1 MTYFIIIV
9 FFIPIIFMPMQTK
22 FEDVRERFKVLLM
35 QDHNMLLLAAVIG
48 FLAGV
53 ASTLFRRLIEFFGVI
68 FSADSLTVIG
78 ITGSSIPFL
87 LPLMPMIGGIITGVI
102 CHFFPDAVKENGVHR
117 VMHAVAMK
125 AGKIRK
131 RTLLTCSTTSA
142 LTIGSGGSAGREGPT
157 VQIGSAVGSALG
169 NLFHL
174 SHERI
179 QVLVGCGAAAGIAAS
194 FNAPLAGVL
203 FALEIILSNFTIHTF
218 SPIVVASVIGT
229 ATGRA
234 MEGNEITFNVPVHEL
249 VSYSEIIFY
258 LFLGL
263 LCGVVSKF
271 FTYSYFKACD
281 IFDKKVHLPKPLK
294 PALGGLIVGFISISF
309 PAILGNGYDFMEK
322 ALNGELFWGLAFA
335 LIFLKIISTSATLGS
350 GGLGGVFAPSLFIG
364 AMLGSTY
371 GTLVHAINPS
381 FTASPETYALVGMGA
396 VAGAVMQAPLTN
408 ILMLFE
414 LTNDYTIILP
424 IMITCIVSAYTF
436 RAFDKNSIYIQK
448 LLKEG
453 INIKYGREVS
463 ILNSIKVNDVLSKDV
478 TTIPEGMPF
487 RKILETISYSKNF
500 YFPVVDS
507 QGEMSGILSFHMI
520 REMIF
525 EEELGDLIV
534 ANDLKVKSVMT
545 LTPEN
550 NLNQAMEMFAKLDVE
565 QLPVVHR
572 DDLKRV
578 IGMVNRGEVVAA
590 YNREVLVSGF
600 DR

>member
-1 MTYFIIIV
+1 ML
-9 FFIPIIFMPMQTK
+9 
-22 FEDVRERFKVLLM
+22 ENLRERIKNLLT
-35 QDHNMLLLAAVIG
+35 QDHNLLLLAAVIG
-48 FLAGV
+48 FLAGL
-53 ASTLFRRLIEFFGVI
+53 ASTLFRRLIEFFGDI
-68 FSADSLTVIG
+68 FSADGLEVIG
-78 ITGSSIPFL
+78 ITGSVVPLL
-87 LPLMPMIGGIITGVI
+87 LPLMPMIGGIITGII

-174 SHERI
+174 SHERV

-203 FALEIILSNFTIHTF
+203 FALEIILTDFTIHTF

-234 MEGNEITFNVPVHEL
+234 MEGNEITFHVPVHEL
-249 VSYSEIIFY
+249 VSYSEIVFY

-263 LCGVVSKF
+263 LCGVVSRL
-271 FTYSYFKACD
+271 FTFSYFKAFEV
-281 IFDKKVHLPKPLK
+281 FDKKVHLPKPLK
-294 PALGGLIVGFISISF
+294 PALGGLIVGLISIAF
-309 PAILGNGYDFMEK
+309 PAILGNGYEFMEK
-322 ALNGELFWGLAFA
+322 ALNGELFWGLAFG
-335 LIFLKIISTSATLGS
+335 LIFLKIISTATTLGS

-371 GTLVHAINPS
+371 GALVHGINPGL
-381 FTASPETYALVGMGA
+381 TASPETYALVGMGA

-436 RAFDKNSIYIQK
+436 RAFDINSIYIQK

-453 INIKYGREVS
+453 INIKHGREVS
-463 ILNSIKVNDVLSKDV
+463 ILNSIKVNDVLSKDI

-487 RKILETISYSKNF
+487 RKILETVSYSKNF
-500 YFPVVDS
+500 YFPVVNS
-507 QGEMSGILSFHMI
+507 EGEMSGLLSFHMI

-525 EEELGDLIV
+525 EDDLGDLIV
-534 ANDLKVKSVMT
+534 ANDLKVTSVMT
-545 LTPEN
+545 LTPGN

-565 QLPVVHR
+565 QLPVVR
-572 DDLKRV
+572 PDDPKRV

-600 DR
+600 DK

>member
-1 MTYFIIIV
+1 
-9 FFIPIIFMPMQTK
+9 MQTI
-22 FEDVRERFKVLLM
+22 FENLREKIKVLLM

-48 FLAGV
+48 FLAGL
-53 ASTLFRRLIEFFGVI
+53 ASTLFRRLIEFFGDV
-68 FSADSLTVIG
+68 FSTDGLNAIG

-87 LPLMPMIGGIITGVI
+87 LPLMPMIGGIITGII

-203 FALEIILSNFTIHTF
+203 FALEIILTNFTIHTF

-263 LCGVVSKF
+263 LCGLISKI
-271 FTYSYFKACD
+271 FTFSYFKAID
-281 IFDKKVHLPKPLK
+281 IFEKKVLLPKPLK

-309 PAILGNGYDFMEK
+309 PAVLGNGYDFMEK
-322 ALNGELFWGLAFA
+322 ALNGELFWGLA
-335 LIFLKIISTSATLGS
+335 LTLVFLKIISTSATLGS

-371 GTLVHAINPS
+371 GALVHAINPS

-463 ILNSIKVNDVLSKDV
+463 VLNSIKVNDVLSKDV

-500 YFPVVDS
+500 YFPVVDG

-525 EEELGDLIV
+525 EEELGDLII

-565 QLPVVHR
+565 QLPVVGQE
-572 DDLKRV
+572 DLKRV

-590 YNREVLVSGF
+590 YNREVLVSRF
-600 DR
+600 DK

>member
-1 MTYFIIIV
+1 
-9 FFIPIIFMPMQTK
+9 MQLSL
-22 FEDVRERFKVLLM
+22 ENLRERIKILLM
-35 QDHNMLLLAAVIG
+35 QDHNMLLLAALIG
-48 FLAGV
+48 FLAGL
-53 ASTLFRRLIEFFGVI
+53 ASTLFRWLIGFFGVV
-68 FSADSLTVIG
+68 FSPEGLAWIG
-78 ITGSSIPFL
+78 ITGSSVPLL
-87 LPLMPMIGGIITGVI
+87 LPLMPMVGGIVTGII

-117 VMHAVAMK
+117 VIHAVALK

-169 NLFHL
+169 NMFHL
-174 SHERI
+174 SHERVQI
-179 QVLVGCGAAAGIAAS
+179 LVGCGAAAGIAAS

-203 FALEIILSNFTIHTF
+203 FALEIILTNFTIHTF

-234 MEGNEITFNVPVHEL
+234 LEGNEITFHVPVHEL

-258 LFLGL
+258 VILGL
-263 LCGVVSKF
+263 LCGLVSKL
-271 FTYSYFKACD
+271 FTIFYFKTSE
-281 IFDKKVHLPKPLK
+281 IFDKKIHIPTPLK
-294 PALGGLIVGFISISF
+294 PALGGLVVGFIAIFF
-309 PAILGNGYDFMEK
+309 PAVLGNGYEFMEK
-322 ALNGELFWGLAFA
+322 ALTGDLFWGLAFV
-335 LIFLKIISTSATLGS
+335 LIFLKIFSTSVTLGS
-350 GGLGGVFAPSLFIG
+350 GGLGGIFAPALFIG
-364 AMLGSTY
+364 SMLGAAY

-424 IMITCIVSAYTF
+424 IMITCIISAYTF
-436 RAFDKNSIYIQK
+436 RAFDENSFYIQK

-453 INIKYGREVS
+453 TNIQHGREVS
-463 ILNSIKVNDVLSKDV
+463 ILNAIKVKDVLSKDV
-478 TTIPEGMPF
+478 TMIPEGMPF
-487 RKILETISYSKNF
+487 RKILETISISKNF
-500 YFPVVDS
+500 YFPVVNRK
-507 QGEMSGILSFHMI
+507 GEMTGILSFHMV
-520 REMIF
+520 REMLF
-525 EEELGDLIV
+525 EEDLGDLIV
-534 ANDLKVKSVMT
+534 ANDLKVPSVKT

-550 NLNQAMEMFAKLDVE
+550 NLNEAMEIFADLDVE
-565 QLPVVHR
+565 QLPVVLK
-572 DDLKRV
+572 DDLNRV

>member
-1 MTYFIIIV
+1 
-9 FFIPIIFMPMQTK
+9 
-22 FEDVRERFKVLLM
+22 
-35 QDHNMLLLAAVIG
+35 MLLLAAVIG
-48 FLAGV
+48 FLAGL
-53 ASTLFRRLIEFFGVI
+53 ASTLFRRLIEFFGDV
-68 FSADSLTVIG
+68 FSADGLTVIG

-87 LPLMPMIGGIITGVI
+87 LPLLPMVGGIITGII

-174 SHERI
+174 SHERV

-203 FALEIILSNFTIHTF
+203 FALEIILTNFTIHTF

-234 MEGNEITFNVPVHEL
+234 MEGNEITFSVPVHEL
-249 VSYSEIIFY
+249 VSYSEIVFY
-258 LFLGL
+258 LFLGI
-263 LCGVVSKF
+263 LCGVISKL
-271 FTYSYFKACD
+271 FTFTFFKAND
-281 IFDKKVHLPKPLK
+281 IFDKMVYLPVPLK

-309 PAILGNGYDFMEK
+309 PAVLGNGYGFMEK
-322 ALNGELFWGLAFA
+322 ALNGELFWGLAFV

-364 AMLGSTY
+364 AMLGSAY
-371 GTLVHAINPS
+371 GTLVHAINPN

-463 ILNSIKVNDVLSKDV
+463 ILNSIKVSDVLSGDV

-500 YFPVVDS
+500 YFPVVDG

-565 QLPVVHR
+565 QLPVVGR

-600 DR
+600 DK

>member
-1 MTYFIIIV
+1 
-9 FFIPIIFMPMQTK
+9 MPMQTML
-22 FEDVRERFKVLLM
+22 ENLRERIKNLLT
-35 QDHNMLLLAAVIG
+35 QDHNLLLLAAVIG
-48 FLAGV
+48 FLAGL
-53 ASTLFRRLIEFFGVI
+53 ASTLFRRLIEFFGDI
-68 FSADSLTVIG
+68 FSADGLEVIG
-78 ITGSSIPFL
+78 ITGSVVPLL
-87 LPLMPMIGGIITGVI
+87 LPLMPMIGGIITGII

-174 SHERI
+174 SHERV

-203 FALEIILSNFTIHTF
+203 FALEIILTDFTIHTF

-234 MEGNEITFNVPVHEL
+234 MEGNEITFHVPVHEL
-249 VSYSEIIFY
+249 VSYSEIVFY

-263 LCGVVSKF
+263 LCGVVSRL
-271 FTYSYFKACD
+271 FTFSYFKAFEV
-281 IFDKKVHLPKPLK
+281 FDKKVHLPKPLK
-294 PALGGLIVGFISISF
+294 PALGGLIVGLISIAF
-309 PAILGNGYDFMEK
+309 PAILGNGYEFMEK
-322 ALNGELFWGLAFA
+322 ALNGELFWGLAFG
-335 LIFLKIISTSATLGS
+335 LIFLKIISTATTLGS

-371 GTLVHAINPS
+371 GALVHGINPS
-381 FTASPETYALVGMGA
+381 LTASPETYALVGMGA

-436 RAFDKNSIYIQK
+436 RAFDINSIYIQK

-453 INIKYGREVS
+453 INIKHGREVS
-463 ILNSIKVNDVLSKDV
+463 ILNSIKVNDVLSKDI

-487 RKILETISYSKNF
+487 RKILETVSYSKNF
-500 YFPVVDS
+500 YFPVVNS
-507 QGEMSGILSFHMI
+507 EGEMSGLLSFHMI

-525 EEELGDLIV
+525 EDDLGDLIV
-534 ANDLKVKSVMT
+534 ANDLKVTSVMT
-545 LTPEN
+545 LTPGN

-565 QLPVVHR
+565 QLPVVR
-572 DDLKRV
+572 PDDPKRV

-600 DR
+600 DK

>member
-1 MTYFIIIV
+1 
-9 FFIPIIFMPMQTK
+9 MQLSL
-22 FEDVRERFKVLLM
+22 ENLRERIKILLM
-35 QDHNMLLLAAVIG
+35 QDHNMLLLAALIG
-48 FLAGV
+48 FLAGL
-53 ASTLFRRLIEFFGVI
+53 ASTLFRWLIGFFGVV
-68 FSADSLTVIG
+68 FSPEGLAWIG
-78 ITGSSIPFL
+78 ITGSSVPLL
-87 LPLMPMIGGIITGVI
+87 LPLMPMVGGIVTGII

-117 VMHAVAMK
+117 VIHAVALK

-169 NLFHL
+169 NMFHL
-174 SHERI
+174 SHERVQI
-179 QVLVGCGAAAGIAAS
+179 LVGCGAAAGIAAS

-203 FALEIILSNFTIHTF
+203 FALEIILTNFTIHTF

-234 MEGNEITFNVPVHEL
+234 LEGNEITFHVPVHEL

-258 LFLGL
+258 VVLGL
-263 LCGVVSKF
+263 LCGLVSKL
-271 FTYSYFKACD
+271 FTIFYFKTSE
-281 IFDKKVHLPKPLK
+281 IFDKKIHIPTPLK
-294 PALGGLIVGFISISF
+294 PALGGLVVGFIAIFF
-309 PAILGNGYDFMEK
+309 PAVLGNGYEFMEK
-322 ALNGELFWGLAFA
+322 ALTGDLFWGLAFV
-335 LIFLKIISTSATLGS
+335 LIFLKIFSTSVTLGS
-350 GGLGGVFAPSLFIG
+350 GGLGGIFAPALFIG
-364 AMLGSTY
+364 SMLGAAY

-424 IMITCIVSAYTF
+424 IMITCIISAYTF
-436 RAFDKNSIYIQK
+436 RAFDENSFYIQK

-453 INIKYGREVS
+453 TNIQHGREVS
-463 ILNSIKVNDVLSKDV
+463 ILNAIKVKDVLSKDV
-478 TTIPEGMPF
+478 TMIPEGMPF
-487 RKILETISYSKNF
+487 RKILETISISKNF
-500 YFPVVDS
+500 YFPVVNRK
-507 QGEMSGILSFHMI
+507 GEMTGILSFHMV
-520 REMIF
+520 REMLF
-525 EEELGDLIV
+525 EEDLGDLIV
-534 ANDLKVKSVMT
+534 ANDLKVPSVKT

-550 NLNQAMEMFAKLDVE
+550 NLNEAMEIFADLDVE
-565 QLPVVHR
+565 QLPVVLK
-572 DDLKRV
+572 DDLNRV